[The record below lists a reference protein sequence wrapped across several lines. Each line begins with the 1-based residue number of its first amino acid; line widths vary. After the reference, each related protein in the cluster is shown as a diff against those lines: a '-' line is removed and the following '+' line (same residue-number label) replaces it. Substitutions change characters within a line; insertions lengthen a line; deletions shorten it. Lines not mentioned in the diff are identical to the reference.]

1 MKNKKTLKLIALITS
16 LQYTLSIKA
25 ELMQL
30 NTDKIKAAQQELV
43 RSQYARDKFIIG
55 ATCAMTVGIG
65 GVIYKLL
72 FSNPEINPDFQMFMN
87 RYETLPEDQKQ
98 NIKNIFQIKPEENNL
113 DTSITKQSILQ
124 SFINSMKVGAKNVLH
139 YVKIGTPI
147 LAMEVGRS
155 ILWSKLTE
163 LLNYSLPN
171 AAKFSD
177 KIFSN
182 RTLTWFID
190 HKTSLICN
198 IKSFTKAI
206 DSIGQ
211 SEFYKEDLE
220 INYNMLVAQIEK
232 IIGFMIYNT
241 SLLKIDQIA
250 ALQKS
255 QLIQRKTVSSLTEI
269 YKLIKKINNEEDVID
284 KNNIP
289 EEQQEFFQNNTD
301 IIKQM
306 SLRSTLINLI
316 SSIQDFQEIDK
327 VLELDDNIE
336 RPVFDIINQ
345 MLNFNNLNQMQNKSF
360 DLYDEEELSI

>member
-1 MKNKKTLKLIALITS
+1 MKNKNTLKLIALITS
-16 LQYTLSIKA
+16 LQYTLVTKA
-25 ELMQL
+25 ELMLL
-30 NTDKIKAAQQELV
+30 NTDKIKATQQELV

-55 ATCAMTVGIG
+55 ATCVMTVGIG
-65 GVIYKLL
+65 GVIYKLF
-72 FSNPEINPDFQMFMN
+72 FSSSRPEINPEFQTFMGN
-87 RYETLPEDQKQ
+87 YDNLAEDQKQ
-98 NIKNIFQIKPEENNL
+98 EIRNIFQRPERKK
-113 DTSITKQSILQ
+113 TFLQ
-124 SFINSMKVGAKNVLH
+124 SCLSYTKTGV
-139 YVKIGTPI
+139 PI
-147 LAMEVGRS
+147 LALEVGRS

-190 HKTSLICN
+190 HKTSLLYNMI
-198 IKSFTKAI
+198 SFTKAI

-220 INYNMLVAQIEK
+220 INYNMLVSQMEK

-241 SLLKIDQIA
+241 SLLNKDQIA
-250 ALQKS
+250 ASQKS

-301 IIKQM
+301 MIKQM
-306 SLRSTLINLI
+306 TLRSTLINLI
-316 SSIQDFQEIDK
+316 SAIQDFQEIDK
-327 VLELDDNIE
+327 VLELDDSIE
-336 RPVFDIINQ
+336 RPVFDMINQ
-345 MLNFNNLNQMQNKSF
+345 MLNFNNLNSTKNNGF
-360 DLYDEEELSI
+360 DLYNDQEELSI